1 MTKKPLDAKTIWRKS
16 VKMAVSSP
24 TNVISGAVAVAASA
38 AFWNPLPLILWGI
51 GATGWTVF
59 ASTGQSIQKKI
70 EAEEAQER
78 AAEIAAQREALR
90 QKVDASLNEPPVGAW
105 VRRGLIP
112 DYMQSYRRLVDL
124 RDKVARVL
132 KDREETETF
141 ADAGGVAEQMDYML
155 TAYLNFVRERL
166 VYVYILA
173 NLRASGTSGGGAGQ
187 EESSASRVAAGNP
200 PPPPP
205 AGFAANRWERVTKTK
220 GVAPVKAPEPSA
232 PSSLPSVEQRLQ
244 EIGAKIARLKELA
257 QKEPATARTREWHAG
272 ILQKQHE
279 LLLECQKRDQ
289 CVVAQLGAFQDVFE
303 VILGRVSAS
312 QFSATEIAAYMGGVV
327 SQIEETERFVAS
339 MQPAMDEL
347 MGGLDPALSRWSA
360 STSA

>member
-51 GATGWTVF
+51 GATGWTIF

-70 EAEEAQER
+70 EEEERQER

-90 QKVDASLNEPPVGAW
+90 QRVEASLNEPPVGNW

-112 DYMQSYRRLVDL
+112 NYIQAYHRLSDL

-132 KDREETETF
+132 QERAAAETF
-141 ADAGGVAEQMDYML
+141 ADASGVLDQMDYML
-155 TAYLNFVRERL
+155 TAYLSFVRERL
-166 VYVYILA
+166 VYIYILA
-173 NLRASGTSGGGAGQ
+173 NLRANTGQ
-187 EESSASRVAAGNP
+187 DDSSARIPAATP

-205 AGFAANRWERVTKTK
+205 AGFAANRWERVTKNK
-220 GVAPVKAPEPSA
+220 PASAKAPEPAVSGGGG
-232 PSSLPSVEQRLQ
+232 SLPSIEQRLQ
-244 EIGAKIARLKELA
+244 EIDGKIAKLRELA
-257 QKEPATARTREWHAG
+257 QKEPATARTREWHIG

-312 QFSATEIAAYMGGVV
+312 QFSATEIAAYMGSVV

-339 MQPAMDEL
+339 MKPAMDEL
-347 MGGLDPALSRWSA
+347 MVGIDPALSRLSA

>member
-16 VKMAVSSP
+16 VKIAVSSP
-24 TNVISGAVAVAASA
+24 TNIISGAVAVAASA
-38 AFWNPLPLILWGI
+38 AFWNPLPLILWGL

-78 AAEIAAQREALR
+78 AAAVAAGREALR
-90 QKVDASLNEPPVGAW
+90 QKVEASLNEAPVGAW

-124 RDKVARVL
+124 REKVAKVL
-132 KDREETETF
+132 KDREQTETF

-173 NLRASGTSGGGAGQ
+173 NLRSSGEQEDSSVRTPAAST
-187 EESSASRVAAGNP
+187 ASP

-205 AGFAANRWERVTKTK
+205 AGFAANRWERVAKTK
-220 GVAPVKAPEPSA
+220 GASARIEPAVAP
-232 PSSLPSVEQRLQ
+232 SLPSVDLRLQ
-244 EIGAKIARLKELA
+244 EIDAKIARLKELA
-257 QKEPATARTREWHAG
+257 KQEPATARTREWHVG
-272 ILQKQHE
+272 ILQKQRE

-347 MGGLDPALSRWSA
+347 MGGLDPSLSRWSA